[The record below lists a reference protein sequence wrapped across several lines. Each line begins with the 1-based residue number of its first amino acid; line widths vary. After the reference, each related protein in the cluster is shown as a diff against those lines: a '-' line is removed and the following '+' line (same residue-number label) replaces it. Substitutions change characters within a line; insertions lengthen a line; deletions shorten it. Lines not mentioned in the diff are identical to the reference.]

1 MDLSQ
6 EAYEKN
12 LGRVFHWH
20 LIGIFLTSCV
30 LSAIVYTF
38 LLKSVFAISS
48 FAVPTVMYTFF
59 IIVMAFCS
67 LLIYFKCRFVKNAK
81 YSIAKRLIL
90 AAFIA
95 VSVVVFVLIFSFYL
109 RGLIPLFEV
118 INIRLFIILFQIP
131 FNCAVTATLYSIYIK
146 GVIKKIGYYKTFYLP
161 MSYSFAPSIL
171 SATVF
176 AVMLANGM
184 YYSENLKLKEIYYS
198 SNKADS
204 SLSLA
209 KTIDFNFTLIKF
221 GANNIANMVRLYYNS
236 PLPFSIDEYENN
248 ISKHLQDGVY
258 SNKEHYDSLSIY
270 LYDESTIDNRSS
282 QNRSLITTW
291 KFSGTSKPD
300 TIYNVIDTLPN
311 NLYNK
316 VVVDRETIITMNRN
330 HSPEFIVYS
339 PIVIDDEVLGV
350 IQLSVRKEFLNA
362 IFQGDY
368 LNYGMST
375 LILDPR
381 FNIGF
386 KDNEENITYFQNRL
400 YNDLEWKV
408 LREASYDSF
417 VGGIR
422 ASSIIDIPIEGYSV
436 VKYYLEGGVIV
447 INLWPQFRY
456 VESSNLSINDITTKS
471 SIISIFSLIALYILI
486 FILVRNINKTITN
499 AEAISSLLSKG
510 SGDLTMRLPVGS
522 SDETGDLINSFNC
535 FLDKMQSVIGNV
547 KSDAYVLTEN
557 IYNMR
562 NSITTSLSDFR
573 SMNQEFEDEIRVA
586 NIISATSANATR
598 LSFTQRTRF
607 GSVNSTILSLLEN
620 INTVSDRM
628 KNQSD
633 AVSKT
638 SSSIQQMISNIL
650 TVGQGAN
657 KANNY
662 AKLLNSGAEESSIMG
677 ESVMESIENIKD
689 YSKQITNITMVI
701 HNIAEQT
708 NLLAM
713 NAAIE
718 AAHAGEQGRGFTVV
732 ADKIRKL
739 AEDTEENSKIIN
751 EIIHQTID
759 AIDYTANLSVR
770 STEAIEKIAEDSKTL
785 ATLISTI
792 SNAND
797 ELDIGRHDILNNVKN
812 LNSIT
817 EEVQDLSNKQR
828 QMSSTVNQSIFSVDK
843 LAGDVVSAVNST
855 EDEIKGLIDSIEN
868 ATSLSGTGLEHMEL
882 LENKIDDLQ
891 VIFLR
896 LYKLVRLFNTEYGFA
911 QDIVI
916 EESGAKDDKKS
927 LKLKAK
933 KEKAEKKALEIEA
946 GKNLRKKR

>member
-1 MDLSQ
+1 MNLSQ
-6 EAYEKN
+6 EVDEKKIAK
-12 LGRVFHWH
+12 VFHWY
-20 LIGIFLTSCV
+20 LMGIFLVSCL
-30 LSAIVYTF
+30 LSAVVYSF

-48 FAVPTVMYTFF
+48 FAIPVVMYMFF
-59 IIVMAFCS
+59 AIVMFFCS
-67 LLIYFKCRFVKNAK
+67 VLIYFKCRFVKDAK
-81 YSIAKRLIL
+81 YSIAKRLVLVALL
-90 AAFIA
+90 AVTI
-95 VSVVVFVLIFSFYL
+95 VVLVLIFIFYL
-109 RGLIPLFEV
+109 QGLIPLFEI
-118 INIRLFIILFQIP
+118 INIRLFIIIFQIP
-131 FNCAVTATLYSIYIK
+131 FNAAVTATLYSIYIR
-146 GVIKKIGYYKTFYLP
+146 GIIKRIGYYKTFYLP

-171 SATVF
+171 CATVF

-184 YYSENLKLKEIYYS
+184 YYSENLKIKKQYYS
-198 SNKADS
+198 VKKSDTS
-204 SLSLA
+204 SSLA
-209 KTIDFNFTLIKF
+209 KTIDYNFSIVKLS
-221 GANNIANMVRLYYNS
+221 ANNIANMVRLYYNS
-236 PLPFSIDEYENN
+236 SLPFSMDQYENN
-248 ISKHLQDGVY
+248 ISTHLQGGVY
-258 SNKEHYDSLSIY
+258 SNKEHYHSLSVY
-270 LYDESTIDNRSS
+270 LYDEKTIDRNSA
-282 QNRSLITTW
+282 QNRNVSTTW
-291 KFSGTSKPD
+291 YFSNASKPNTLYD
-300 TIYNVIDTLPN
+300 IVDTLPSY
-311 NLYNK
+311 LYNK
-316 VVVDRETIITMNRN
+316 VVVDRETTITMNRN
-330 HSPEFIVYS
+330 NKPEFIVYS
-339 PIVIDDEVLGV
+339 PIIIDNKVLGIV
-350 IQLSVRKEFLNA
+350 ALSVRKEFLNP

-368 LNYGMST
+368 LDYGIST
-375 LILDPR
+375 LILDTR

-386 KDNEENITYFQNRL
+386 KDNDEDIAYFQNSL
-400 YNDLEWKV
+400 YNGEEWKE
-408 LREASYDSF
+408 LRESSYDSF
-417 VGGIR
+417 EGGIR
-422 ASSIIDIPIEGYSV
+422 ASGIIDIELNGYSFS
-436 VKYYLEGGVIV
+436 KYYIEGGVIV
-447 INLWPQFRY
+447 VNFWPQFDY
-456 VESSNLSINDITTKS
+456 IENSNLSINDITTKS
-471 SIISIFSLIALYILI
+471 SIVSIFSLVALYILI
-486 FILVRNINKTITN
+486 FILVRDINKTITN
-499 AEAISSLLSKG
+499 AEVVSSLLAKG
-510 SGDLTMRLPVGS
+510 SGDLTVRLPIRS
-522 SDETGDLINSFNC
+522 SNETGELINSFNG
-535 FLDKMQSVIGNV
+535 FLDKMQNVIGNV
-547 KSDAYVLTEN
+547 KSDAYILTEN

-562 NSITTSLSDFR
+562 SSIKTSLSDFR
-573 SMNQEFEDEIRVA
+573 SMNVEFEEEIRVA
-586 NIISATSANATR
+586 NIISSTSANATR
-598 LSFTQRTRF
+598 LSSTQRTRF
-607 GSVNSTILSLLEN
+607 GSVNETILSLLEN
-620 INTVSDRM
+620 INMVSERM

-797 ELDIGRHDILNNVKN
+797 ELDIGRLDILNNVKN

-868 ATSLSGTGLEHMEL
+868 ATSLSGTGLDHMES
-882 LENKIDDLQ
+882 LENKINDLQ
-891 VIFLR
+891 IIFLK
-896 LYKLVRLFNTEYGFA
+896 LYKLVRLFNTEYELS
-911 QDIVI
+911 QEVIV
-916 EESGAKDDKKS
+916 EETGTKNEKKS
-927 LKLKAK
+927 QKLKAK
-933 KEKAEKKALEIEA
+933 QEKAEKKALKIEA
-946 GKNLRKKR
+946 RNNLRDKR